1 MYSPLACKFIP
12 ANESN
17 YTKNRKAWG
26 HDKISEICIHYIAGD
41 ITIESLG
48 NIWKTPGRKGSSNY
62 GIGSDGRIACY
73 VDENDKDNITE
84 MEDVDITEVSDGQ
97 VLSYDSSTNKW
108 KNADA
113 TSVVIRKWN

>member
-1 MYSPLACKFIP
+1 MSYNNRVQFTRVRNVAIP
-12 ANESN
+12 RRANRHDAGTDFFVPFYEQQFLEDMIV
-17 YTKNRKAWG
+17 KNANN
-26 HDKISEICIHYIAGD
+26 KIFYKPI
-41 ITIESLG
+41 IE
-48 NIWKTPGRKGSSNY
+48 K
-62 GIGSDGRIACY
+62 
-73 VDENDKDNITE
+73 DENDKDNITE

>member
-1 MYSPLACKFIP
+1 MR
-12 ANESN
+12 
-17 YTKNRKAWG
+17 YTNLNM
-26 HDKISEICIHYIAGD
+26 D
-41 ITIESLG
+41 TTLG
-48 NIWKTPGRKGSSNY
+48 GSSA
-62 GIGSDGRIACY
+62 SDEVIASQKAIKSY

>member
-1 MYSPLACKFIP
+1 MR
-12 ANESN
+12 
-17 YTKNRKAWG
+17 YTNLNMDTTLGGNSASDEVIASQKAI
-26 HDKISEICIHYIAGD
+26 KS
-41 ITIESLG
+41 
-48 NIWKTPGRKGSSNY
+48 
-62 GIGSDGRIACY
+62 Y

-113 TSVVIRKWN
+113 TSVVIRKWNWYGLDILFWI